1 MLTNLFIPSDSSGGT
16 ELLLLMGEIM
26 IDYLIMVMVE
36 VIAIFQS
43 TLAFISVVVILI
55 EL

>member
-26 IDYLIMVMVE
+26 IDYLIIVE

>member
-26 IDYLIMVMVE
+26 IDYLIMVE

>member
-16 ELLLLMGEIM
+16 EHLLMGEIM
-26 IDYLIMVMVE
+26 IDYLIMVE
-36 VIAIFQS
+36 VITIFQS
-43 TLAFISVVVILI
+43 TLAFISIVVILI

>member
-16 ELLLLMGEIM
+16 ELLMLMGEIM
-26 IDYLIMVMVE
+26 IDYLIMVE

-43 TLAFISVVVILI
+43 TLAFISVVILI

>member
-26 IDYLIMVMVE
+26 IDYLIMVE

-43 TLAFISVVVILI
+43 TLAFIFVVVILI

>member
-26 IDYLIMVMVE
+26 IDYLIMVE

-43 TLAFISVVVILI
+43 TLAFISVVVIVI

>member
-26 IDYLIMVMVE
+26 IDYLIMVE
-36 VIAIFQS
+36 VSAIFQN
-43 TLAFISVVVILI
+43 TLAFNSV

>member
-16 ELLLLMGEIM
+16 DLLLLMGEIM
-26 IDYLIMVMVE
+26 IDYLIMVE

-43 TLAFISVVVILI
+43 TLAFIFVVVILI

>member
-1 MLTNLFIPSDSSGGT
+1 MLTNLFIPPDSSGGT

-26 IDYLIMVMVE
+26 IDYLIMVE
-36 VIAIFQS
+36 VIAIFPS

>member
-26 IDYLIMVMVE
+26 IDYLIMVE

-43 TLAFISVVVILI
+43 TLAFISVAVILI

>member
-26 IDYLIMVMVE
+26 IDYLIMVE

-43 TLAFISVVVILI
+43 TLAFFFVVVILI

>member
-1 MLTNLFIPSDSSGGT
+1 MLTNLFILSDSSGGT
-16 ELLLLMGEIM
+16 ELLSLVGEIM
-26 IDYLIMVMVE
+26 IDYPIMVE

>member
-26 IDYLIMVMVE
+26 IDYLIIVE
-36 VIAIFQS
+36 VLAIFQS

>member
-26 IDYLIMVMVE
+26 IDYLIMVE

-43 TLAFISVVVILI
+43 TPAFIFVVVILI

>member
-1 MLTNLFIPSDSSGGT
+1 
-16 ELLLLMGEIM
+16 M
-26 IDYLIMVMVE
+26 IDYLIMVE

-43 TLAFISVVVILI
+43 TLDFISVVVILI

>member
-16 ELLLLMGEIM
+16 ELLLLLGEIM
-26 IDYLIMVMVE
+26 IDYLIMVE

-43 TLAFISVVVILI
+43 TLAFIFVVVILI